1 MEPEKLWSLD
11 TSTKVKSLTWW
22 WWWWLFFIDN
32 PANPDRP
39 RQLMILWSTKNCKKV
54 RIDHY
59 DWKRKHDI
67 EKASNVLKFNGM
79 AAAWYF
85 DGKQMHDPLLLDE
98 HELHCQWDG
107 NGGKLQTDENIRS
120 FEGNDREYKVRIVH
134 EGQEFDFRLLP
145 WTKFQSEPHYS
156 GRKYVGK
163 LGYDILKIRGV
174 KLEGRIGNEK
184 VTGTAYFQKVMVNAP
199 AVPWYWGMFHFQDGS
214 YFDYFMP
221 HVGLQCLRRSD
232 SPKSTWDGGHAFM
245 ARNAQFFHEPTGRH
259 YVFKDAEIR
268 KTVLNGL
275 PVFVL
280 LARNGKVELKV
291 SMNAYSRAC
300 WKFQQKFLGLN
311 TKLFY
316 NEYPTDLLDF
326 ELKDGDK
333 IITKKELG
341 KSVGNTEHAWG
352 MLA

>member
-1 MEPEKLWSLD
+1 MQEKLWSLD
-11 TSTKVKSLTWW
+11 TSTKVKGLTWW

-54 RIDHY
+54 KIDDY
-59 DWKRKHDI
+59 SWKRKHGI
-67 EKASNVLKFNGM
+67 ENENNSMKFNGIT
-79 AAAWYF
+79 AAWYF
-85 DGKQMHDPLLLDE
+85 DGTKMHDPLLLDE

-107 NGGKLQTDENIRS
+107 NEGKLQASTGIRL
-120 FEGNDREYKVRIVH
+120 FEGNEKEYKVKIEH
-134 EGQEFDFRLLP
+134 NGQKFDFKLLP

-163 LGYDILKIRGV
+163 LGYDILKIHGV
-174 KLEGRIGNEK
+174 RLEGKIGDEK

-199 AVPWYWGMFHFQDGS
+199 AVPWYWGLFHFEDGS

-221 HVGLQCLRRSD
+221 HVGLQCLRRSN
-232 SPKSTWDGGHAFM
+232 SPKSAWDRGHVFM
-245 ARNAQFFHEPTGRH
+245 ARNAQFFHEPTGKH
-259 YVFKDAEIR
+259 YLFKNARIR
-268 KTVLNGL
+268 KLIENGL
-275 PVFVL
+275 PIFQL
-280 LARNGKVELKV
+280 TAKENGISLKAN
-291 SMNAYSRAC
+291 MAAYSRAC
-300 WKFQQKFLGLN
+300 WRFEQKALGLK

-316 NEYPTDLLDF
+316 NEYPTDLLEF
-326 ELKDGDK
+326 ELKDGSK

-352 MLA
+352 TLA